1 MVLSHSPMRTLV
13 PEYSGKRVM
22 VLGSSAKRIAE
33 EDLGLSETVCGVLFF
48 GGGVDCGDGGVVGG

>member
-1 MVLSHSPMRTLV
+1 
-13 PEYSGKRVM
+13 M

-48 GGGVDCGDGGVVGG
+48 GGGVDCDDGGVVGG